1 MQLIHGAK
9 PRKFKNK
16 PFKSTGLTLK
26 QQEDKG
32 TKERKNKARERQI
45 NDMLDCLE
53 KGERIKFCCSSRS
66 HFNRVRFIF
75 AVNGFKSRP
84 IGDGTDVRCVFFFTN
99 NQKQVCYA
107 PRYKFDDHGG
117 LDMATDRI

>member
-32 TKERKNKARERQI
+32 AKERKNKARERQI

-53 KGERIKFCCSSRS
+53 KGERIKFCCNSRS
-66 HFNRVRFIF
+66 HFNRIKFVL
-75 AVNGFKSRP
+75 ASNGVTFQP
-84 IGDGTDVRCVFFFTN
+84 LFEVVDVRCVFFFTN
-99 NQKQVCYA
+99 NQKQVCHA
-107 PRYKFDDHGG
+107 PGYKFDDHSG
-117 LDMATDRI
+117 LDMATNCI

>member
-32 TKERKNKARERQI
+32 AKERKSKAREWQI

-75 AVNGFKSRP
+75 GVNGFKSRP
-84 IGDGTDVRCVFFFTN
+84 IVGVEDVRRVFFFTN
-99 NQKQVCYA
+99 NRNQICYA

-117 LDMATDRI
+117 LDMATGLI